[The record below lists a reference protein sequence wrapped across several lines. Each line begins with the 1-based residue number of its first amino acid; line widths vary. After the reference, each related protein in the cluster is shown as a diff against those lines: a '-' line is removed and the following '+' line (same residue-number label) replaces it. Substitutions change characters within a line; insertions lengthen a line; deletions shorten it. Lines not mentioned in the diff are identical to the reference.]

1 MNQSSSPDCSSTEYT
16 RSEQMDQESSDI
28 SFEHTN
34 ISPMSYGRTA
44 PRSVTGQTKIVSP
57 PPGLYPG
64 SFPPPRI
71 DTSMPPPLYPNS
83 FNNSQYPSSNLPFDP
98 FRPPPS
104 FRQHEPV
111 IGSYPSMHTENVSQT
126 PPLLS
131 TQGGSEASNA
141 INIPQSAIPHHMTND
156 PTIFLGQGKSGSSA
170 PNPGSSPMMSFSP
183 SKIPS
188 HTLTK
193 FSQDESSGVPL
204 QTPWTFWLDRSS
216 NNFSL
221 SEYKASLKKIYT
233 VSTVQGFWSVYHHI
247 PDVWEVRLRTYY
259 HLMREEREP
268 LWEDPTLAHGG
279 VWRIKCPKKDT
290 PRVWKELLLAA
301 IGEQFIDDV
310 CKGDDICGL
319 SVSPREK
326 DDLLQIWNIQSEA
339 VEESRVMEKVHKLL
353 PDVRFNAEFYKPHQ
367 THSAFEGAK
376 Y

>member
-1 MNQSSSPDCSSTEYT
+1 MASPSSGVVFERGGINSTLINRGTISMNQSSSPDCSSTEYT

-64 SFPPPRI
+64 SFPPLRI

-83 FNNSQYPSSNLPFDP
+83 FANSQYPSCNLPFDP

-141 INIPQSAIPHHMTND
+141 INIPHSAIPHHMTND
-156 PTIFLGQGKSGSSA
+156 PTIFLGHGKSGSSA

-221 SEYKASLKKIYT
+221 SEYKA
-233 VSTVQGFWSVYHHI
+233 V
-247 PDVWEVRLRTYY
+247 
-259 HLMREEREP
+259 
-268 LWEDPTLAHGG
+268 
-279 VWRIKCPKKDT
+279 
-290 PRVWKELLLAA
+290 
-301 IGEQFIDDV
+301 
-310 CKGDDICGL
+310 GL
-319 SVSPREK
+319 
-326 DDLLQIWNIQSEA
+326 IN
-339 VEESRVMEKVHKLL
+339 
-353 PDVRFNAEFYKPHQ
+353 N
-367 THSAFEGAK
+367 
-376 Y
+376 